1 MPDKRA
7 SSSSRFITV
16 PCASRRVRSTAAT
29 SRRNLVC
36 ALRTGGVIL
45 DAHTL
50 REYHSLSATLT
61 RQLRSNAIA
70 IISLIVALS
79 SFSYS
84 AWRTERSE
92 RNRTTRQAA
101 FQMLV
106 ALGEM
111 KQVVYHGHYDH
122 DAVRGNP
129 RTGWVYVETI
139 RDFSAAMPAPVP
151 VKAEALMQSWQKH
164 WEGIGTEDADADAV
178 TNAIDDCRAA
188 VVENLQSLR

>member
-1 MPDKRA
+1 VAYCM
-7 SSSSRFITV
+7 SI
-16 PCASRRVRSTAAT
+16 
-29 SRRNLVC
+29 
-36 ALRTGGVIL
+36 
-45 DAHTL
+45 L
-50 REYHSLSATLT
+50 REYYSLSATLI

-129 RTGWVYVETI
+129 RTGWVYVGTI
-139 RDFSAAMPAPVP
+139 HDFSAAMPAPVP
-151 VKAEALMQSWQKH
+151 AKAEVLMQSWQKH

-188 VVENLQSLR
+188 VVENIQSLL

>member
-1 MPDKRA
+1 L
-7 SSSSRFITV
+7 
-16 PCASRRVRSTAAT
+16 STT
-29 SRRNLVC
+29 IKS
-36 ALRTGGVIL
+36 
-45 DAHTL
+45 
-50 REYHSLSATLT
+50 
-61 RQLRSNAIA
+61 QLRSNAIA
-70 IISLIVALS
+70 IISLVVALS
-79 SFSYS
+79 SLSYT

-139 RDFSAAMPAPVP
+139 RDFSSAMPEPVP
-151 VKAEALMQSWQKH
+151 LKAEALMQSWQKH
-164 WEGIGTEDADADAV
+164 WEGIGTRDEDADAV
-178 TNAIDDCRAA
+178 TDALDDCRAA
-188 VVENLQSLR
+188 VVASIQTLR